1 MYIRLDGEKKI
12 PANYLRENDA
22 IPVWEENYI
31 NNKKQS
37 PKHHTHTHSQGNSI
51 RMMIFKG
58 DKVSKGSWSMK
69 KDVTALERERNS
81 KETTKISSWVNLSLS
96 K

>member
-1 MYIRLDGEKKI
+1 MYIRLDKEKI
-12 PANYLRENDA
+12 FPANYLRENDA
-22 IPVWEENYI
+22 IPVWEDNYI

-37 PKHHTHTHSQGNSI
+37 SKHHTQGNGI

-58 DKVSKGSWSMK
+58 DKVSKGSWPMK